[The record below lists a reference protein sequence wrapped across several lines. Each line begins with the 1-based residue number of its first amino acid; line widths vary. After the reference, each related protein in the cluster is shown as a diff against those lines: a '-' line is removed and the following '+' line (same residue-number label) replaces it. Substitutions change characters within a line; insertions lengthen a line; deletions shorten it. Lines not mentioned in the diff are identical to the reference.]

1 MASDVTLREISQDT
15 VTQIMALKVGP
26 DQDHL
31 MATNDQLIAEAH
43 FAEDAW
49 FRGYICRIY
58 TGGVRHDIGY
68 NKEGRL
74 LSLEVH
80 DWRSIPAIKF
90 RQTSDGPSDQSCA
103 NSSQR

>member
-26 DQDHL
+26 DQEHL
-31 MATNDQLIAEAH
+31 VATNAQSIAEAH

-49 FRGYICRIY
+49 FRGHICRIY
-58 TGGVRHDIGY
+58 TGRHDIGY
-68 NKEGRL
+68 NKEGRI

-80 DWRSIPAIKF
+80 D
-90 RQTSDGPSDQSCA
+90 
-103 NSSQR
+103 